1 MNETVKKGLTFV
13 GVAGILGLAIASC
26 KLIQNSK
33 EKLDREEKM
42 MTLPSGYTLQ
52 SKDGEVIGVK
62 NLMGEDGVVKE
73 VYRTPAIFNLYED
86 GKVTKYIQR
95 YDYETNT
102 FVREEYIE
110 EDQTKSR

>member
-110 EDQTKSR
+110 ENQTKSR